1 MALVADPV
9 AVPRTEETTEQVVAL
24 WLHGRSPH
32 TQRAYRADV
41 ERFLRFCG
49 KPLPAVTLADLQ
61 AWADHLEDQGLAP
74 ASRARALSAVK
85 SLLAWAHRAGLLP
98 VNVGAALRLPA
109 VRQRL
114 AERILPEEA
123 VQRML
128 ALATNPRDQ
137 ALLRLL
143 YGGGLRISEAIGL
156 CWRDLQ
162 PREDGRGQ
170 VTVWGKGEK
179 ERTVVVSA
187 TTWAALQ
194 ALRRPGD
201 GPDDPVFRSRK
212 GGRLSPA
219 QAWRIVRK
227 AAKRAGVELPVSPH
241 FLRHAHAS
249 HALERGAPIH
259 LVQATLGHAS
269 VATTGRYLHA
279 RPEDSSSR
287 YVVA

>member
-1 MALVADPV
+1 
-9 AVPRTEETTEQVVAL
+9 
-24 WLHGRSPH
+24 
-32 TQRAYRADV
+32 
-41 ERFLRFCG
+41 
-49 KPLPAVTLADLQ
+49 
-61 AWADHLEDQGLAP
+61 
-74 ASRARALSAVK
+74 
-85 SLLAWAHRAGLLP
+85 
-98 VNVGAALRLPA
+98 
-109 VRQRL
+109 
-114 AERILPEEA
+114 
-123 VQRML
+123 
-128 ALATNPRDQ
+128 
-137 ALLRLL
+137 
-143 YGGGLRISEAIGL
+143 
-156 CWRDLQ
+156 
-162 PREDGRGQ
+162 